1 MEERKRPA
9 PHEHDD
15 SAPPLKKQATSMNGG
30 SKSHPDAEMPWKD
43 ELERFQKDAIWR
55 QMQEYKRER
64 NTLEARLGEMIKR
77 TTYHDDHIRII
88 DAWFQQLLDE
98 VKLLRGD
105 VYNDGLSSP
114 FPSSLLFAD
123 NPKFE
128 EHLQSRSQNISS
140 AISHLF
146 ASPQSSS
153 PEVADLQI
161 RLSKLLAAE
170 KRHIVELEKS
180 RVEKDQLEERLENAS
195 LRYMVAEKKLERAKS
210 AAVAKLERQAIFG
223 GRSESGSGL
232 GGAGEGSAN
241 VRKDST
247 GGVNGIAETTDSAAD
262 AESGRREA
270 MAVAEKQK
278 EQLEK
283 LENEN
288 EKLTGQ
294 LTALSVKL
302 SRLSD
307 DDYSR
312 TDLFKHLKSQHED
325 VIKRI
330 NNLEA
335 TNVQLREEA
344 EKMQAER
351 TASRVQ
357 LESESQTAIAEKEL
371 QLARAESDL
380 ARIRTGRDE
389 LIADLSIRKASQ
401 DQDKTASDQ
410 IKELA
415 AAREDR
421 IKALESE
428 TERLRIQ
435 LDQAEI
441 TGLSRPDLDQLSA
454 DELRSKYQA
463 LEQQYSMLSNEL
475 PSMGTAWKKASA
487 LASQKVAEFAALEE
501 KVARL
506 GAEKSKADQK
516 YFAAMKA
523 KEARDQEVRT
533 LRAQNSKSS
542 DIVSQ
547 LKDAESGTR
556 SLLVNLEKQMMEIK
570 EALNSITIQH
580 RTAQQQI
587 TENNITVEGL
597 KAQAGELKKSLTA
610 KDASLSTTANSQRK
624 AEVEVEELKVRLE
637 ETKNSLESWKSKG
650 LGNQTGEYEMLR
662 VSHCLG
668 LGRFEVNAK
677 ELVAD
682 TCAVH
687 RLQEKL

>member
-1 MEERKRPA
+1 
-9 PHEHDD
+9 
-15 SAPPLKKQATSMNGG
+15 
-30 SKSHPDAEMPWKD
+30 
-43 ELERFQKDAIWR
+43 
-55 QMQEYKRER
+55 
-64 NTLEARLGEMIKR
+64 
-77 TTYHDDHIRII
+77 
-88 DAWFQQLLDE
+88 

-105 VYNDGLSSP
+105 VHNDGLASP

-123 NPKFE
+123 NTKFE
-128 EHLQSRSQNISS
+128 EHLQSRSQDISL

-146 ASPQSSS
+146 ASPQSPS
-153 PEVADLQI
+153 PEVTDLQT
-161 RLSKLLAAE
+161 RLSNLLAAE
-170 KRHIVELEKS
+170 KSHIVELEKS
-180 RVEKDQLEERLENAS
+180 RLEKEQLEERLENAS

-210 AAVAKLERQAIFG
+210 AAVARLERQAILG

-232 GGAGEGSAN
+232 GGAGDGSAN
-241 VRKDST
+241 AKNDST
-247 GGVNGIAETTDSAAD
+247 GGVNGIAENTDSATD
-262 AESGRREA
+262 AESGRKEA
-270 MAVAEKQK
+270 IAVAEKQK
-278 EQLEK
+278 EQIEK

-288 EKLTGQ
+288 ERLTGQ
-294 LTALSVKL
+294 LTALNVKL

-335 TNVQLREEA
+335 TNVHLREEA
-344 EKMQAER
+344 EKLQAER
-351 TASRVQ
+351 TASRIQ

-371 QLARAESDL
+371 LLARAESDL

-401 DQDKTASDQ
+401 DQERTASDQ

-435 LDQAEI
+435 LYQAEI

-454 DELRSKYQA
+454 DDLRAKYQA

-475 PSMGTAWKKASA
+475 PSMETAWKKASA
-487 LASQKVAEFAALEE
+487 LASQKVTEFAALEE

-506 GAEKSKADQK
+506 SAEKSKADQK

-523 KEARDQEVRT
+523 KEVRDQEVRT

-547 LKDAESGTR
+547 LKDTESSTR
-556 SLLVNLEKQMMEIK
+556 ALVVNLEKQLVETK
-570 EALNSITIQH
+570 EAWNSITTQH

-587 TENNITVEGL
+587 TEHNITVEGL
-597 KAQAGELKKSLTA
+597 KAQAGELKKTLTA
-610 KDASLSTTANSQRK
+610 KDASFSTSANGYRK
-624 AEVEVEELKVRLE
+624 AEVEIEQLKVRLE
-637 ETKNSLESWKSKG
+637 ETEKSLESWKSKG

-662 VSHCLG
+662 VSHQLV
-668 LGRFEVNAK
+668 LSRLEVNAK
-677 ELVAD
+677 ELVVD

-687 RLQEKL
+687 CLQEKLQGYCVKDLRSRLLQRLCRGAAHISLPKVS

>member
-1 MEERKRPA
+1 M
-9 PHEHDD
+9 
-15 SAPPLKKQATSMNGG
+15 
-30 SKSHPDAEMPWKD
+30 
-43 ELERFQKDAIWR
+43 
-55 QMQEYKRER
+55 
-64 NTLEARLGEMIKR
+64 
-77 TTYHDDHIRII
+77 
-88 DAWFQQLLDE
+88 
-98 VKLLRGD
+98 KLLRGELH
-105 VYNDGLSSP
+105 NDGAVLP

-123 NPKFE
+123 NAKFE
-128 EHLQSRSQNISS
+128 EHLQSRSQDISS

-146 ASPQSSS
+146 ASPQSPS
-153 PEVADLQI
+153 PEVVDLQT

-170 KRHIVELEKS
+170 KSHVIELEKT
-180 RVEKDQLEERLENAS
+180 RLEKEQLEERLENAS

-210 AAVAKLERQAIFG
+210 AAVAKLERQAILG

-241 VRKDST
+241 TKKDGH
-247 GGVNGIAETTDSAAD
+247 GGVNGVAEETESIAE
-262 AESGRREA
+262 AEAGRKEA
-270 MAVAEKQK
+270 VAIAEKQK
-278 EQLEK
+278 EQLQK
-283 LENEN
+283 LETEN

-294 LTALSVKL
+294 LTASDFKL

-307 DDYSR
+307 EDYSR
-312 TDLFKHLKSQHED
+312 SDLFKHLKSQHED

-344 EKMQAER
+344 EKLQAER
-351 TASRVQ
+351 TAYRVQ
-357 LESESQTAIAEKEL
+357 LEGESQSAIAEREL

-389 LIADLSIRKASQ
+389 LLADLTIRKASQ
-401 DQDKTASDQ
+401 DQERTASDQ

-415 AAREDR
+415 AARADR
-421 IKALESE
+421 ITALESE
-428 TERLRIQ
+428 IERRRIQ
-435 LDQAEI
+435 LGQVEI
-441 TGLSRPDLDQLSA
+441 KGEPRQDLDELSA

-475 PSMGTAWKKASA
+475 PSMGAAWKKASA
-487 LASQKVAEFAALEE
+487 LASQKVAEFAALED
-501 KVARL
+501 KVTRL

-547 LKDAESGTR
+547 LKDAESSTR
-556 SLLVNLEKQMMEIK
+556 ALVVNLEKQLVETK
-570 EALNSITIQH
+570 DALNTITTQH

-587 TENNITVEGL
+587 TETNITVEGF
-597 KAQAGELKKSLTA
+597 KAQVGELKKMLTA
-610 KDASLSTTANSQRK
+610 KDASFSTSSASQRK

-637 ETKNSLESWKSKG
+637 ETKKSLESWKSKG

-662 VSHCLG
+662 VSFRLLFIAIIDTNRLGSDTRTVHSLSEELQRHGIKDVRSCL
-668 LGRFEVNAK
+668 LQ
-677 ELVAD
+677 
-682 TCAVH
+682 
-687 RLQEKL
+687 RLC